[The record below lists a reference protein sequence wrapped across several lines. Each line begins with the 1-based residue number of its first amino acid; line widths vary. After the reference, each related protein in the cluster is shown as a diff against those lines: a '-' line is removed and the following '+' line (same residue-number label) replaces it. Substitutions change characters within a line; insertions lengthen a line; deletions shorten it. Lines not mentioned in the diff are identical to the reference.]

1 MLERTKRRHTEKPLE
16 ARFIGSREKIGK
28 LRDYARKIGVQ
39 DATYTVSIEEAF
51 PGYADNPLGLA
62 LRGARYREGLTQR
75 QLAESTGIP
84 QRHISEMESGKRQ
97 IGRERAKKIAEAL
110 HVSDYRVF
118 L

>member
-1 MLERTKRRHTEKPLE
+1 MLEHTKKHPTEKPLE
-16 ARFIGSREKIGK
+16 VRFIGNKDKIGK
-28 LRDYARKIGVQ
+28 LREYARKIGVQ
-39 DATYTVSIEEAF
+39 DATDTVSIEDAF

-75 QLAESTGIP
+75 QLAEVTGIP

-97 IGRERAKKIAEAL
+97 IGRERAKKLAHAL
-110 HVSDYRVF
+110 QVSDYRVF

>member
-1 MLERTKRRHTEKPLE
+1 MLERTKRHHIEKPLE

-28 LRDYARKIGVQ
+28 LREYAKKIGVR
-39 DATYTVSIEEAF
+39 DATDTVSIEEAY
-51 PGYADNPLGLA
+51 PDYADNPLGLA

-75 QLAESTGIP
+75 QLADLTGIP

-110 HVSDYRVF
+110 HVTDYRV
-118 L
+118 LL

>member
-1 MLERTKRRHTEKPLE
+1 MSERAKRRHIEKPLE

-28 LRDYARKIGVQ
+28 LREYARKIGVQ
-39 DATYTVSIEEAF
+39 DATDTVSIEEAF

-110 HVSDYRVF
+110 NVSDYRVF